1 MCVPKCRRPCL
12 YTRSKS
18 ACRNNRP
25 LRGFFRDSPPRAL
38 DSCGRALAVTIH
50 SRSVGECFAQS
61 GIQSENS
68 FKPGKIAR
76 RLFAEAGFHRHPLA
90 TLSAPA
96 RQHCGSALGLH
107 ARTESVLLRA
117 LTPVWLESALGHEK
131 SLLLIRSM
139 AYRQTVSI
147 NDAPQ
152 TRQFRASI

>member
-1 MCVPKCRRPCL
+1 L

-18 ACRNNRP
+18 ACRNNLP
-25 LRGFFRDSPPRAL
+25 LRGFFREAPRPGLDSPCAL
-38 DSCGRALAVTIH
+38 PALTIH
-50 SRSVGECFAQS
+50 SRSVGGYFAQA

-76 RLFAEAGFHRHPLA
+76 RLFAEAGLYRHPLA

-107 ARTESVLLRA
+107 TRPESVLLRA

-139 AYRQTVSI
+139 AYGQTVSI
-147 NDAPQ
+147 NDHARM
-152 TRQFRASI
+152 RQFVARNPSSAHPQFSR